1 MIGFLLMPDSYS
13 AVWTRLCSHHHYP
26 ALQPRASHFEAETR
40 LPLTLQAYGERV
52 LCQLLPLLESLA

>member
-1 MIGFLLMPDSYS
+1 L
-13 AVWTRLCSHHHYP
+13 TRLCSHHHYP